1 MVMFGRKKKD
11 QVEITISNNTI
22 VRFILFLV
30 GTIFILRLI
39 DNIKHPLTLIF
50 VSFFLT
56 LALNPAVHWLSV
68 RLKSKSRVRA
78 TAMAYGAVVS
88 LLIALFVLVVPP
100 LITQT
105 TDFIKDV
112 PATLSNLKNKD
123 NSVGSL
129 IRRYELE
136 EQVQNFASD
145 WARNLGDVKGP
156 VLDAANRVFAN
167 IISIVTVLVLTFMM
181 LIEGP
186 RWTKAFWRHVP
197 AHRRAHD
204 QEIAAKMYKVVTSYV
219 NGQVLVAGIG
229 AVFAM
234 IALIIASTI
243 IGVSVNA
250 VALGA
255 IIFLFALIPSVG
267 TILGA
272 LVVTLFC
279 LFGSPT
285 LAIVIL
291 IYFIVYQQIEN
302 ATIQPM
308 IQSRGNELTP
318 MLVFIAAILGIGF
331 GGVLGGFVAIPLAGC
346 AKILFD
352 DWLMERELSSKQV

>member
-1 MVMFGRKKKD
+1 MFGRKNKE

-22 VRFILFLV
+22 IRFIAFV
-30 GTIFILRLI
+30 VATIFLLRLV
-39 DNIKHPLTLIF
+39 DNIKHPLTLVF
-50 VSFFLT
+50 VSFFLS

-78 TAMAYGAVVS
+78 TAIAYSAVVS
-88 LLIALFVLVVPP
+88 ILIALFALVVPP

-112 PATLSNLKNKD
+112 PTTLSSLKNKD
-123 NSVGSL
+123 NSLGRL

-145 WARNLGDVKGP
+145 WTRNLGDVKGP
-156 VLDAANRVFAN
+156 VIDAANRVFAN

-186 RWTKAFWRHVP
+186 RWVVAFWRHVP
-197 AHRRAHD
+197 EHRRKHD

-234 IALIIASTI
+234 IALVIASTI

-272 LVVTLFC
+272 LVVTIFSLFA
-279 LFGSPT
+279 SPT
-285 LAIVIL
+285 LALVIL
-291 IYFIVYQQIEN
+291 AYFIIYQQIEN

-346 AKILFD
+346 GKILFD
-352 DWLMERELSSKQV
+352 DWLEDRSLSK